1 MPRFLGFA
9 ELVILRHVAY
19 ADGVLLRICSLC
31 EGRNMPRFLA
41 FAKLSILRHVATL
54 MAFCF
59 VLAHSV
65 GRGMSCRFA
74 YGILV
79 GCTSL

>member
-31 EGRNMPRFLA
+31 EGRNMPRFLS
-41 FAKLSILRHVATL
+41 FAELGILRHVAYTYG
-54 MAFCF
+54 
-59 VLAHSV
+59 VLSSV
-65 GRGMSCRFA
+65 CSLCRG
-74 YGILV
+74 GL
-79 GCTSL
+79 